1 MRLIVVKWDTS
12 WLRETVFN
20 DRVSSSRASFSR
32 FVLRSSGKTEESQGG
47 GRVGRE
53 RERLSSE
60 GMTISYSH
68 LEDSL
73 NMHETIAYL
82 MQLAE
87 ASLFSSSLSAY
98 SSVIFFTPFLSL
110 ISRDASRR
118 VSWLY
123 HSHARRLLPRPCV
136 SFRCVSLSSNNE
148 WWKTCSNQDAFVIS
162 AGRHHRCKLHFE

>member
-47 GRVGRE
+47 GREDRE

-87 ASLFSSSLSAY
+87 ASLFSFSLSAY
-98 SSVIFFTPFLSL
+98 SSVIFFIPFLSL
-110 ISRDASRR
+110 HIPGCLA
-118 VSWLY
+118 
-123 HSHARRLLPRPCV
+123 
-136 SFRCVSLSSNNE
+136 
-148 WWKTCSNQDAFVIS
+148 TAFVALPLSRSPPPPSPVCFVSVCFSIQQQ
-162 AGRHHRCKLHFE
+162 RMVENLL